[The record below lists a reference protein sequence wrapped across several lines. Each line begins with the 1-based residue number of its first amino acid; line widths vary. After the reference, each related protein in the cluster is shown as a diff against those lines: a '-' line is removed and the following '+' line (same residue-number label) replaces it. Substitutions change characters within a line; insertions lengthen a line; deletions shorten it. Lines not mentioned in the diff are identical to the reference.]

1 MQGLMYRLAE
11 LDADSAGLV
20 RVIDYFDTLVRHGSD
35 TASLLRASAQLADCV
50 VGIEIVEHGRSKK
63 NLRRCDPRGRWSP
76 EPQFP
81 PSMARDIAVD
91 DEVLGKVW
99 IERPGA
105 HFPLD
110 EMLVDRMALTAAIIL
125 QPRRLPTEAEHTRN
139 LLFPMDELAV
149 LTSCAGLGIEPQTP
163 VRVMATKAV
172 SDTADGT
179 AHLVISQDCTPGKA
193 VGIEADG
200 EYLNLVAGSFAPTPE
215 LSESALSSS
224 IRAGISLA
232 ASASEVNTILSTA
245 RFARAQA
252 SATTPIVN
260 ADDLGAL
267 NLLAPGSHI
276 DHSRIP
282 DLVLAEE
289 IGDTKQGLELLE
301 TLRAYLQSGTL
312 RAAADSMHLHHSSV
326 AHRLAKLSQHVGFH
340 VDTIENR
347 ARATAMML
355 VLDGG

>member
-20 RVIDYFDTLVRHGSD
+20 RVIDYFDTLVRHGAD

-76 EPQFP
+76 EPQRT
-81 PSMARDIAVD
+81 PSTIRDIAVD
-91 DEVLGKVW
+91 DEVLGTVW
-99 IERPGA
+99 IERPGTNL
-105 HFPLD
+105 PLD
-110 EMLVDRMALTAAIIL
+110 EMLVDRMALTASIIL
-125 QPRRLPTEAEHTRN
+125 RPRRLLTATEHTYN

-149 LTSCAGLGIEPQTP
+149 LTSCASLGLDPATP
-163 VRVMATKAV
+163 VRVITSAALPMNPNT
-172 SDTADGT
+172 T
-179 AHLVISQDCTPGKA
+179 AHLTISKDWSPGKA
-193 VGIEADG
+193 AGVEADG
-200 EYLNLVAGSFAPTPE
+200 EFLNLVTASFTATTE
-215 LSESALSSS
+215 LSEGALSLS
-224 IRAGISLA
+224 IRAGISLTA
-232 ASASEVNTILSTA
+232 AVSEVNTIISTA

-252 SATTPIVN
+252 SETTPIVN

-282 DLVLAEE
+282 DLVLAKE
-289 IGDTKQGLELLE
+289 IGDTKQGFELLE
-301 TLRAYLQSGTL
+301 TLRTYLRSGTL
-312 RAAADSMHLHHSSV
+312 RATADAMHLHHSSV
-326 AHRLAKLSQHVGFH
+326 AHRLTKLSQHVGFH

>member
-20 RVIDYFDTLVRHGSD
+20 RVIDYFDSLVRHGAD

-76 EPQFP
+76 EPQLP

-91 DEVLGKVW
+91 DEVLGTVW
-99 IERPGA
+99 IERPGTSL
-105 HFPLD
+105 PLD

-125 QPRRLPTEAEHTRN
+125 QPRRLPTVAEHSRN

-149 LTSCAGLGIEPQTP
+149 LTSCAGLGIEPHTP
-163 VRVMATKAV
+163 VRVVATKAV
-172 SDTADGT
+172 SDTADSS
-179 AHLVISQDCTPGKA
+179 ARLVISQDCTPGKA
-193 VGIEADG
+193 AGIEADG

-215 LSESALSSS
+215 LSEAALSSS
-224 IRAGISLA
+224 VRAGISLA
-232 ASASEVNTILSTA
+232 AAASEVHTIVATA
-245 RFARAQA
+245 RFARTQA

-267 NLLAPGSHI
+267 NLLAPGARI

-282 DLVLAEE
+282 DLVLAKE
-289 IGDTKQGLELLE
+289 IGSTKQGFELLE
-301 TLRAYLQSGTL
+301 TLRTYLRSGTL
-312 RAAADSMHLHHSSV
+312 RAAADAMHLHHSSV
-326 AHRLAKLSQHVGFH
+326 AHRLSKLSQHVGFH
-340 VDTIENR
+340 VDTLENR

>member
-20 RVIDYFDTLVRHGSD
+20 RVIDYFDALVRHGSD

-63 NLRRCDPRGRWSP
+63 NLRRCDPRGQWSP

-81 PSMARDIAVD
+81 PSMARDITVD
-91 DEVLGKVW
+91 DEVLGRVW

-105 HFPLD
+105 HLPLD

-149 LTSCAGLGIEPQTP
+149 LTSCAGLGIEPHTP
-163 VRVMATKAV
+163 VRVVATKAV

-193 VGIEADG
+193 AGIEADG

-215 LSESALSSS
+215 LSEAALSSS

-260 ADDLGAL
+260 AEDLGAL

-282 DLVLAEE
+282 DLVLAKE
-289 IGDTKQGLELLE
+289 IGNTKQGLELLE

-312 RAAADSMHLHHSSV
+312 RAAADAMHLHHSSV
-326 AHRLAKLSQHVGFH
+326 AHRLSKLSQHVGFH

-347 ARATAMML
+347 ARTTAMML

>member
-1 MQGLMYRLAE
+1 
-11 LDADSAGLV
+11 
-20 RVIDYFDTLVRHGSD
+20 
-35 TASLLRASAQLADCV
+35 
-50 VGIEIVEHGRSKK
+50 
-63 NLRRCDPRGRWSP
+63 
-76 EPQFP
+76 
-81 PSMARDIAVD
+81 
-91 DEVLGKVW
+91 
-99 IERPGA
+99 
-105 HFPLD
+105 
-110 EMLVDRMALTAAIIL
+110 MALTASIIL

-172 SDTADGT
+172 SDTAGGT